1 MESRRVILAVALSL
15 MVLLTWNYF
24 FPPVAPVA
32 TENRT
37 VAGVN
42 QSAAP
47 QAAGTAVSAPEA
59 GQQTVQFTPDRQ
71 GRRISVDTPLYHVLR
86 SEERRVGKEC
96 RSRWSP

>member
-37 VAGVN
+37 
-42 QSAAP
+42 
-47 QAAGTAVSAPEA
+47 AAGAPR
-59 GQQTVQFTPDRQ
+59 GV
-71 GRRISVDTPLYHVLR
+71 
-86 SEERRVGKEC
+86 
-96 RSRWSP
+96 